1 VSLAPLKSRTFVLA
15 CILNFVI
22 GFGLYS
28 ATYLMPV
35 YLSAVRG
42 YSSMDIGATVFV
54 TGGFMF
60 FGAPIAARLSGSVD
74 PRKIIAVGFSLFAL
88 GLWLLTDITPQWGFW
103 ELFAPQA
110 VRGFALLLCIVP
122 AVGLSLATVPL
133 PMMKAAS
140 GLFNLM
146 RNLGGAVGIALVNT
160 WLQDFARLHALRIGE
175 AMGVTDSAARDVA
188 AQLGAM
194 IAMRVPDPNLAAVMA
209 AGEMRRVISPI
220 AFSQAFQDVFTL
232 MAAFYV
238 LSLLLVPFCRM
249 PPLLAQRP
257 TPDAH

>member
-1 VSLAPLKSRTFVLA
+1 
-15 CILNFVI
+15 
-22 GFGLYS
+22 
-28 ATYLMPV
+28 
-35 YLSAVRG
+35 
-42 YSSMDIGATVFV
+42 MDIGATVFV

-88 GLWLLTDITPQWGFW
+88 GLWLLTDITSQWGFW

-160 WLQDFARLHALRIGE
+160 WLQDFARLHALRLGE

-194 IAMRVPDPNLAAVMA
+194 IAMRVPDPDHAAIMA
-209 AGEMRRVISPI
+209 AGEMRRVITPI
-220 AFSQAFQDVFTL
+220 ALSQAFQDVFTL
-232 MAAFYV
+232 MAGFYV

-257 TPDAH
+257 SPDAH